1 MAYISVH
8 CDNLAGNNSQCVVLS
23 FLLFVALLFIVYVGT
38 LSVCSVPG
46 RHMNMEHWWNVVV
59 VAVVVVIVIVLIL

>member
-23 FLLFVALLFIVYVGT
+23 FLLFMVLLFIVYVGM
-38 LSVCSVPG
+38 LSVCSVLG
-46 RHMNMEHWWNVVV
+46 RH
-59 VAVVVVIVIVLIL
+59 I